1 MSKNNELIYNLA
13 KYIANQLPSIPIV
26 VNGLQKNSTDTVIE
40 IDDGGGTGEH
50 NYDRNDFMIYM
61 LSRSI
66 DKTIAKK
73 NLMDVYN
80 LLNDKFGLLL
90 PEETVATIVYP
101 TVKTW
106 RITSTNLPI
115 SLGSDEN
122 GKNLFSTN
130 FIITTT

>member
-1 MSKNNELIYNLA
+1 MAQNNEIIYNLT
-13 KYIANQLPSIPIV
+13 KYISNQLPAINLV
-26 VNGLQKNSTDTVIE
+26 VNGLQKNSDDTVVE
-40 IDDGGGTGEH
+40 IDDGGGEGQH
-50 NYDRNDFMIYM
+50 NFDRNDFMIYM

-73 NLMDVYN
+73 NLMDIYN

-101 TVKTW
+101 AVKTW
-106 RITSTNLPI
+106 RIVSTNLPI

-130 FIITTT
+130 FIITTQ